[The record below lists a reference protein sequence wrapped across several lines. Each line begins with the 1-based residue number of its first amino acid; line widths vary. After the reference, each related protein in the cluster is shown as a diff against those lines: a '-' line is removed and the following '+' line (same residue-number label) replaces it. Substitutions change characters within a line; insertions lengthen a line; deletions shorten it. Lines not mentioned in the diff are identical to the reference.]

1 MQASTATAEP
11 LASAAE
17 PSHGTEIELV
27 LPLELLDIIAQ
38 VHHFRSWRVLK
49 YLQILEN
56 AVLVPDGAPTINAAI
71 NAAAHG
77 GVVLVREGTYVESVR
92 VTKDVTICGLGEVTV
107 VPPGWEAAFVWGGYS
122 VGRTR
127 AGDEVLT
134 AASAGAHARV
144 CHIAVRLRNQQQQT
158 AIYLSG
164 GSPTL
169 DSCDIQ
175 GTVVAAGPRTKPTLT
190 NCVIS
195 GSRGFG
201 VKVDDRATPVL
212 RDVSISCCRRSGIGV
227 GGAGNLPT
235 VEGVLRC
242 RENWRCASSTNPDEG
257 YCRMCSLFADVCGR
271 TDDDEGAVDRFGLP
285 THWYHP
291 PTFSD
296 SHEDC
301 CYGPSSFADARLDR
315 MKEAWLDGMGLLLAD
330 AFRAAEM

>member
-1 MQASTATAEP
+1 MQPSAATAEP
-11 LASAAE
+11 PASAAE

-49 YLQILEN
+49 YFQVLEH

-71 NAAAHG
+71 NKAEHG
-77 GVVLVREGTYVESVR
+77 GVVLVRAGTYVESVR

-175 GTVVAAGPRTKPTLT
+175 GTVVAAGPRTKPTLA

-212 RDVSISCCRRSGIGV
+212 RDVSISCCRLSAIGV
-227 GGAGNLPT
+227 GLAGNLPT

-242 RENWRCASSTNPDEG
+242 RENWRCASSTNPDE
-257 YCRMCSLFADVCGR
+257 CRMCSLFADVCGR

-296 SHEDC
+296 SHDEC

-330 AFRAAEM
+330 AFLAAEM

>member
-49 YLQILEN
+49 YYQLLEN

-71 NAAAHG
+71 NKAEHG
-77 GVVLVREGTYVESVR
+77 GVVLVRAGTYVESVR

-296 SHEDC
+296 SHDEC

>member
-1 MQASTATAEP
+1 M
-11 LASAAE
+11 
-17 PSHGTEIELV
+17 

-49 YLQILEN
+49 YYQLLEN
-56 AVLVPDGAPTINAAI
+56 AVLVPDGAPTLNVAI
-71 NAAAHG
+71 NKAEHG
-77 GVVLVREGTYVESVR
+77 GVVLVRAGTYVESVR

-175 GTVVAAGPRTKPTLT
+175 GTVVAAGPRAKPTL
-190 NCVIS
+190 V
-195 GSRGFG
+195 
-201 VKVDDRATPVL
+201 
-212 RDVSISCCRRSGIGV
+212 RR
-227 GGAGNLPT
+227 L
-235 VEGVLRC
+235 
-242 RENWRCASSTNPDEG
+242 
-257 YCRMCSLFADVCGR
+257 
-271 TDDDEGAVDRFGLP
+271 
-285 THWYHP
+285 
-291 PTFSD
+291 
-296 SHEDC
+296 
-301 CYGPSSFADARLDR
+301 
-315 MKEAWLDGMGLLLAD
+315 
-330 AFRAAEM
+330 

>member
-1 MQASTATAEP
+1 MHQPSTATAEP
-11 LASAAE
+11 PASAAE
-17 PSHGTEIELV
+17 PSQGTEIEHV

-49 YLQILEN
+49 YYQLLEN

-71 NAAAHG
+71 NKAEHG
-77 GVVLVREGTYVESVR
+77 GVVLVRAGAYVESVR
-92 VTKDVTICGLGEVTV
+92 VTKDVTICGLGAVTV

-212 RDVSISCCRRSGIGV
+212 RDVSISCCRLCAIGV
-227 GGAGNLPT
+227 GAAGNLPT

-242 RENWRCASSTNPDEG
+242 RENWRCASSTNPDEC
-257 YCRMCSLFADVCGR
+257 CRLCSLFADVCGR

-296 SHEDC
+296 SHEEC

-315 MKEAWLDGMGLLLAD
+315 MKEVWLDGMGLLLAD
-330 AFRAAEM
+330 AARAAGM

>member
-11 LASAAE
+11 PASAAE
-17 PSHGTEIELV
+17 PPRGTEIEHV

-49 YLQILEN
+49 YYQLLEN

-77 GVVLVREGTYVESVR
+77 GVVLVRAGTYVESVR
-92 VTKDVTICGLGEVTV
+92 VTKDVTICGLGAVTV

-212 RDVSISCCRRSGIGV
+212 RDVSISCCRLCAIGV
-227 GGAGNLPT
+227 GAAGNLPT

-242 RENWRCASSTNPDEG
+242 RENWRCASSLSEKCCG
-257 YCRMCSLFADVCGR
+257 EDVCRR
-271 TDDDEGAVDRFGLP
+271 TDDDDVGVDAFGLP
-285 THWYHP
+285 THWHRP
-291 PTFSD
+291 PSFTD
-296 SHEDC
+296 LVDEM
-301 CYGPSSFADARLDR
+301 CYGPSN
-315 MKEAWLDGMGLLLAD
+315 
-330 AFRAAEM
+330 FRSRQEDVLRAISNPGA

>member
-1 MQASTATAEP
+1 MRA
-11 LASAAE
+11 
-17 PSHGTEIELV
+17 
-27 LPLELLDIIAQ
+27 
-38 VHHFRSWRVLK
+38 
-49 YLQILEN
+49 
-56 AVLVPDGAPTINAAI
+56 
-71 NAAAHG
+71 
-77 GVVLVREGTYVESVR
+77 GTYVESVR
-92 VTKDVTICGLGEVTV
+92 VTKDVTICGLGEATV

-212 RDVSISCCRRSGIGV
+212 RDVSISCCRRSSIGV
-227 GGAGNLPT
+227 GASGNLPT

-291 PTFSD
+291 PTFSET
-296 SHEDC
+296 HEEC

>member
-11 LASAAE
+11 PASAAE

-49 YLQILEN
+49 YYQLLEN

-71 NAAAHG
+71 NKAEHG
-77 GVVLVREGTYVESVR
+77 GVVLVRAGTYVESVR

-201 VKVDDRATPVL
+201 IKVEDRAMPHL
-212 RDVSISCCRRSGIGV
+212 SRVSISGCRRSAMGIGST
-227 GGAGNLPT
+227 GNIPMIDDM
-235 VEGVLRC
+235 LRC
-242 RENWRCASSTNPDEG
+242 RDNWHCETSDERCCGHNL
-257 YCRMCSLFADVCGR
+257 CRR
-271 TDDDEGAVDRFGLP
+271 TDDDDIGVDAFGLP
-285 THWYHP
+285 SHWYRP
-291 PTFSD
+291 PNF
-296 SHEDC
+296 EDEKTWTYC
-301 CYGPSSFADARLDR
+301 GRLKDVPEPTLVPANEPFFASERRRLFVDA
-315 MKEAWLDGMGLLLAD
+315 E
-330 AFRAAEM
+330 